1 MKARKHGNGSTR
13 PGFTIIDLTATLAA
27 GTLMCAAALPLAAK
41 AGSQNTRAVS
51 RMHLNTLNVVHTM
64 FAADHNDRQF
74 SAIPDDFGLH
84 PSCALYQAQVGCID
98 PLVLGED
105 PLGQTWGFYLG
116 CAGNGTGGSCGNI
129 VSYKPIEFTEPTEG
143 AYRYANT
150 PRINEYVSGR
160 FYDPVFFAPD
170 DPSLNDQTRK
180 FIRAG
185 VDFALNDPDAAG
197 SVLGHTTYD
206 MSPAAMFNPIVM
218 GDGQSGN
225 NPLWRNPSTSS
236 NAGGYGYRSP
246 TVSQCAF
253 PSLKTRLME
262 HAMTSHAPAPCNA
275 SYPGCTPYMW
285 NQSIDSENIALFYD
299 GSVQFLSARE
309 AMNADAHS
317 ATPLWLR
324 NTPLGANGVGGAV
337 AADAQ
342 VRTSAH
348 FLTTYGIRGRDKLE

>member
-1 MKARKHGNGSTR
+1 MKARKHGHVSAR
-13 PGFTIIDLTATLAA
+13 SGFTILDLAA
-27 GTLMCAAALPLAAK
+27 TVAVGTLMCAAALPLAAK

-51 RMHLNTLNVVHTM
+51 RMHLNTLHVVHTM

-74 SAIPDDFGLH
+74 SAIPDNFGLR
-84 PSCALYQAQVGCID
+84 PSCALYQAQFGCID

-105 PLGQTWGFYLG
+105 SLGQSWGFYLG
-116 CAGNGTGGSCGNI
+116 CAGNGTNGACGNI
-129 VSYKPIEFTEPTEG
+129 SCYKPIDFAEPTEG

-170 DPSLNDQTRK
+170 DPTLTDQTRK

-185 VDFALNDPDAAG
+185 ADFELNDPDGASYIWG
-197 SVLGHTTYD
+197 RTSYD
-206 MSPAAMFNPIVM
+206 MSPAAMFDPVVM
-218 GDGQSGN
+218 GDGQQGN
-225 NPLWRNPSTSS
+225 NPQWRNPSSTST
-236 NAGGYGYRSP
+236 AGGYGYRSP
-246 TVSQCAF
+246 AVSQCAY

-262 HAMTSHAPAPCNA
+262 HAMTSHAPAPCNKGH
-275 SYPGCTPYMW
+275 PGCFPYMW
-285 NQSIDSENIALFYD
+285 NQSIESQNIALFYD
-299 GSVQFLSARE
+299 GSVQTLSARD
-309 AMNADAHS
+309 AMNSDAHS

-324 NTPLGANGVGGAV
+324 NTPLGVNGVDGAA

-348 FLTTYGIRGRDKLE
+348 FLTTYGIRGRDRLD